1 MSRQHT
7 LLALALMGAIGPA
20 AAVDPATSG
29 ALSVPANRIVG
40 LWRTQAAV
48 GPCGTN
54 TFPQQIR
61 NSLLFHAGGTMMESV
76 VPNTVRA
83 EGLGTWSYNPTT
95 QQYRMKLQ
103 FDRWAPDGTNVG
115 YSTVERQLLMNT
127 AGTQMAGPVY
137 AVHYAADGSVIVQ
150 LCGHAVST
158 RQW

>member
-1 MSRQHT
+1 MAQLTIDLGCGDYDIVRP
-7 LLALALMGAIGPA
+7 LKDGA
-20 AAVDPATSG
+20 
-29 ALSVPANRIVG
+29 
-40 LWRTQAAV
+40 
-48 GPCGTN
+48 
-54 TFPQQIR
+54 
-61 NSLLFHAGGTMMESV
+61 
-76 VPNTVRA
+76 VRA

-137 AVHYAADGSVIVQ
+137 AVHYAADGSIIVQ